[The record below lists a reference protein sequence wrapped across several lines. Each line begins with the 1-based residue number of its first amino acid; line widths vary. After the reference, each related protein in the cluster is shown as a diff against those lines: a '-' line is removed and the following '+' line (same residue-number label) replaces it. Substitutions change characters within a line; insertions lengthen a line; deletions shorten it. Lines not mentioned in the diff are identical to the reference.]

1 MCNRCG
7 IKGDL
12 VRQAPREIPAKIL
25 LGHWIKDCP
34 QNGNPDFDDNRRIK
48 KSIGIPRS
56 RLEVIDKK
64 TIVGSDGN
72 VDSSKLP
79 TGAMIDG
86 DGNYVIVK
94 PDKVTWNKY
103 QEKANKSAAAQEEE
117 ARGNREL
124 REQGLE
130 CPIDRRLFVDPT
142 KTPCCQTTYCNACI
156 INALLDEDLK
166 CPNCGKDGVLIDD
179 LQMDHETET
188 RIRKFKDEKG
198 TLDQEQADR
207 AQLKT
212 LAPVESKRTNSEKE
226 QSLTPDVITQES
238 RALRENNSHAA
249 RTGSPPKSPLGRT
262 SKKRKAEAS
271 LENTRKSPGIA
282 SGPTPPNDPPADKDT
297 APAKPTGMDPPRGP
311 RALTERANSPHRTAL
326 PNSDFGFP
334 TGTQA
339 NMGPA
344 MGMMGMVWDPMA
356 MFNSFAAMGAMYG
369 QNPQQG
375 MMPNS
380 FQQPGFQGQSLN
392 GNGRGMRQN
401 PPRGNANHAYRTFN
415 ASRPNPE
422 ESAYFRPPVNPHRHQ
437 NKRNVPRPTDYREI

>member
-1 MCNRCG
+1 M
-7 IKGDL
+7 
-12 VRQAPREIPAKIL
+12 
-25 LGHWIKDCP
+25 
-34 QNGNPDFDDNRRIK
+34 
-48 KSIGIPRS
+48 
-56 RLEVIDKK
+56 
-64 TIVGSDGN
+64 GSDGN
-72 VDSSKLP
+72 IDSSKLP
-79 TGAMIDG
+79 AGAMIDG

-117 ARGNREL
+117 ARDNREL

-130 CPIDRRLFVDPT
+130 CPIDRRLLVDPT

-198 TLDQEQADR
+198 TSDQEQAD
-207 AQLKT
+207 QTQVKT
-212 LAPVESKRTNSEKE
+212 LAPVEPTLTNSENE
-226 QSLTPDVITQES
+226 QSTPDTMTQES
-238 RALRENNSHAA
+238 RALRESNSHAA
-249 RTGSPPKSPLGRT
+249 RTSSPPKSPSGRT
-262 SKKRKAEAS
+262 SKKRKAEVP

-282 SGPTPPNDPPADKDT
+282 PDTKPPKDPPADKDM
-297 APAKPTGMDPPRGP
+297 APVKPAAREPPRGP
-311 RALTERANSPHRTAL
+311 RALTERTNSPHRTAL
-326 PNSDFGFP
+326 PNPDFGFP
-334 TGTQA
+334 NGTQA
-339 NMGPA
+339 NMAPA
-344 MGMMGMVWDPMA
+344 MGMGMMGMMWDPMA
-356 MFNSFAAMGAMYG
+356 MFNSFAAMGATYG

-380 FQQPGFQGQSLN
+380 FQQQGFQGQSLS

-401 PPRGNANHAYRTFN
+401 PTRGNANQAYRTFN